1 MGGPRRTPAL
11 FAWAIVVSVAVAT
24 LLAMVAV
31 RDPDRSPPSYS
42 PSPPANP
49 TLTGTAAGL
58 PRPGV
63 NGSTRPPLPP
73 AAQRAVERLAATSR
87 SLEGTGHEHDGTAGH
102 LFGPAKETALSPVD
116 EVRFNSQWA
125 RAIHRTAA
133 LDTVEEAAAA
143 GYVLSSAR
151 APGVG
156 VHWVNWELISRPF
169 DPARPS
175 MLLFSSARGVD
186 RLVGF
191 SYWVQADREPD
202 GFAGPN
208 DVWHTHSGL
217 CVVNG
222 WVEREGV
229 ADAAQCPGSWLA
241 GGDLWMLHAWTVPDF
256 SNRWGRFAQANPSLC
271 PTGRVPDLASCRP
284 DTG

>member
-1 MGGPRRTPAL
+1 VLG
-11 FAWAIVVSVAVAT
+11 WAIVVSVVVAT
-24 LLAMVAV
+24 LLAVLAV
-31 RDPDRSPPSYS
+31 QEPGPPLPNYA
-42 PSPPANP
+42 PTPPARPTANP
-49 TLTGTAAGL
+49 AAVL

-63 NGSTRPPLPP
+63 NGSTRPPLSP
-73 AAQRAVERLAATSR
+73 AAQRAVERLAVTSR
-87 SLEGTGHEHDGTAGH
+87 SREGGDAHGDDGGH
-102 LFGPAKETALSPVD
+102 LFGPVD
-116 EVRFNSQWA
+116 ESALDPSDEERFSGQWA
-125 RAIHRTAA
+125 RAVRGTGA
-133 LDTVEEAAAA
+133 LDTTEKATAA
-143 GYVLSSAR
+143 GYVPSSTP

-175 MLLFSSARGVD
+175 MLLFATVRGVD

-191 SYWVQADREPD
+191 SYWVQSGRVPE

-222 WVEREGV
+222 WVEREAV
-229 ADAAQCPGSWLA
+229 TDAAECPGSWLA
-241 GGDLWMLHAWTVPDF
+241 GGDLWMLHAWTVADF
-256 SNRWGRFAQANPSLC
+256 PNRWGRFAPTNPTLC

-284 DTG
+284 DNG

>member
-1 MGGPRRTPAL
+1 MS
-11 FAWAIVVSVAVAT
+11 VVVAT
-24 LLAMVAV
+24 TLVVLAV
-31 RDPDRSPPSYS
+31 RDEGSSPPSYS
-42 PSPPANP
+42 PSPPARP
-49 TLTGTAAGL
+49 TLSGPAAVL
-58 PRPGV
+58 TRPGV
-63 NGSTRPPLPP
+63 NGSTRPPLTA
-73 AAQRAVERLAATSR
+73 AAQRAVEYLAATSR
-87 SLEGTGHEHDGTAGH
+87 SLEGTGHEDVDSDGH
-102 LFGPAKETALSPVD
+102 SFGPVEETALSPAD
-116 EVRFNSQWA
+116 EVRFSDQWA
-125 RAIHRTAA
+125 RAVRGTAA

-143 GYVLSSAR
+143 GYVLSSTR

-191 SYWVQADREPD
+191 SYWVQADREPE

-222 WVEREGV
+222 WVEREEV

-256 SNRWGRFAQANPSLC
+256 SNRWGRFAQANPALC
-271 PTGRVPDLASCRP
+271 PTGRVPDLASCNP